1 MGSRGKRQPELM
13 AHGFIFRNLFSGTI
27 TTQAAIDFKRFN
39 STFAWQIRKI
49 RKRVCPLDQTL
60 LLSGKRGL

>member
-1 MGSRGKRQPELM
+1 M

>member
-27 TTQAAIDFKRFN
+27 TTQAAIDFN
-39 STFAWQIRKI
+39 STLAWQIRKI

-60 LLSGKRGL
+60 LLSGKRGS